1 MISCFWSEPSSNN
14 FKKFYYPKVK
24 KIYIVLEGPQAKTDL
39 KFGLA
44 KKFNKRRYLDNGVTL
59 WYKSQSFRHK
69 GSNLIIKWVISSQ
82 PQPYL
87 QSMPMIAAINSL
99 AWMFWR
105 EIQISSKGKNFQR
118 KHNTDQSYLV
128 ALSIYLFSIDLLIY
142 GFREALDKNGPQI
155 WNRGKV

>member
-1 MISCFWSEPSSNN
+1 MNILFQ
-14 FKKFYYPKVK
+14 K
-24 KIYIVLEGPQAKTDL
+24 
-39 KFGLA
+39 
-44 KKFNKRRYLDNGVTL
+44 YLRIKWT
-59 WYKSQSFRHK
+59 
-69 GSNLIIKWVISSQ
+69 SNLDSRKSLIKADIWIMVSHFGRKDSHFIIKWVISSQ

-87 QSMPMIAAINSL
+87 QSTPKIAAINYL
-99 AWMFWR
+99 VWMFWR